1 MKRFA
6 FSMLELVFVI
16 VVIGILAATAIP
28 SLSRHPLQESAEQ
41 IATHIRYTQHLAMMN
56 DVYDPTATKW
66 YYARPQISFRACT
79 GGGNYYYVGSD
90 ANYDS
95 LSTIAE
101 SESAKDPLSG
111 KNLYWLNTQCT
122 PTSYPNR
129 EQKLLLQETYGIS
142 SVISSC
148 GSTISFDNFGRPYSS
163 FSTTNPYGGQL
174 TSACTIVLTHS
185 NPIEG
190 TATLSIEPITGYV
203 SIAYP

>member
-28 SLSRHPLQESAEQ
+28 SLSRHPLQEAAEQ

-56 DVYDPTATKW
+56 DVYDPSVAVW
-66 YYARPQISFRACT
+66 YYARPQISFRSCNN
-79 GGGNYYYVGSD
+79 GGNYYYVGSD
-90 ANYDS
+90 MDLN
-95 LSTIAE
+95 TGHIAE

-122 PTSYPNR
+122 PASYPNR

-142 SVISSC
+142 SVTSSC

-174 TSACTIVLTHS
+174 TTPCRIVLTHS
-185 NPIEG
+185 NSSEG

-203 SIAYP
+203 SITYP